1 MGIQERIILLGWEI
15 NASEI
20 DTPLGFQASGI
31 HSGIKESDLDLALIF
46 SETPSIGAAL
56 FTENSFKAAPVQI
69 SQKHLSQNN
78 GVVRAI
84 IVNSGN
90 ANACTGETGLTTAL
104 RMTEIGAQLLNIS
117 REQVLV
123 CSTGVIGVP
132 LPVDPIVTNS
142 NYLKQQLSPSGFGN
156 AAQAILTTDTSRKLC
171 SALSNLKGK
180 QLKIFGITKG
190 AGMIHPQMATTLAFI
205 VTDVA
210 ITQNLLYKALNEAC
224 RLSYNSISVDG
235 DTSTNDTLAVIA
247 NGASNSPVINDEG
260 ADYSS
265 FLEGLIQVCQSL
277 AHQVTRD
284 GEGAGKFLTIKV
296 VGASSETNATKIARK
311 VSNSLLVKTA
321 IAGED
326 ANWGRIL
333 MAIGNSGVSFNNHG
347 VSIFIGDIQVC
358 RNGEGL
364 PFDERK
370 AKMILKK
377 NEIDVTI
384 QFNDGNAS
392 AYFWTCDL
400 TKKYVDINAY
410 YRT

>member
-1 MGIQERIILLGWEI
+1 MQWKID
-15 NASEI
+15 ASEI
-20 DTPLGFQASGI
+20 IPPLGFQASGI

-69 SQKHLSQNN
+69 SQKHLIQNN

-90 ANACTGETGLTTAL
+90 ANACTGKTGLTTAL
-104 RMTEIGAQLLNIS
+104 RMTEIAAQLLNIS

-132 LPVDPIVTNS
+132 LPLDPIVTNS
-142 NYLKQQLSPSGFGN
+142 DYLKQQLSPSGFQT
-156 AAQAILTTDTSRKLC
+156 AAQAILTTDTGRKVC
-171 SALSNLKGK
+171 SAISNIKGK
-180 QLKIFGITKG
+180 QIRISGITKG

-205 VTDVA
+205 VTDIS
-210 ITQNLLYKALNEAC
+210 ITQKLLYKALNEAC

-235 DTSTNDTLAVIA
+235 DTSTNDTLAIIA
-247 NGASNSPVINDEG
+247 NGASNSPLVDNEG
-260 ADYSS
+260 EHYKN
-265 FLEGLIQVCQSL
+265 FLEGLTQVCQSL
-277 AHQVTRD
+277 AHQIARD
-284 GEGAGKFLTIKV
+284 GEGARKFLTIKV
-296 VGASSETNATKIARK
+296 VGASSETNATIIARK

-321 IAGED
+321 LAGED

-333 MAIGNSGVSFNNHG
+333 MAIGNSGVNFNSQG
-347 VSIFIGDIQVC
+347 VSVFIGDIQVC
-358 RNGEGL
+358 KNGEGV

-370 AKMILKK
+370 AKIILQKK
-377 NEIDVTI
+377 EIDVTI

-392 AYFWTCDL
+392 AHFWTCDL
-400 TKKYVDINAY
+400 TKKYIDINAY

>member
-1 MGIQERIILLGWEI
+1 
-15 NASEI
+15 
-20 DTPLGFQASGI
+20 
-31 HSGIKESDLDLALIF
+31 
-46 SETPSIGAAL
+46 
-56 FTENSFKAAPVQI
+56 
-69 SQKHLSQNN
+69 
-78 GVVRAI
+78 
-84 IVNSGN
+84 
-90 ANACTGETGLTTAL
+90 
-104 RMTEIGAQLLNIS
+104 
-117 REQVLV
+117 
-123 CSTGVIGVP
+123 
-132 LPVDPIVTNS
+132 
-142 NYLKQQLSPSGFGN
+142 
-156 AAQAILTTDTSRKLC
+156 
-171 SALSNLKGK
+171 
-180 QLKIFGITKG
+180 
-190 AGMIHPQMATTLAFI
+190 MIHPQMATTLAFI